1 MSFTIVT
8 DTSANIPLELARAEN
23 IAIINL
29 NCRMSGVDKAQSYLD
44 GESFDSKAFYDA
56 MRAGARVSTSQI
68 NPQTYVD
75 CMEKFLADGQDV
87 LFVGMSSGIS
97 GSFNSARMA
106 AAQLLEDY
114 PQRRIRLVDSLG
126 ASLGEGLLV
135 VDAVELRSQGKDVDE
150 AADWLEKKLVRMYQ
164 VFTVDDLN
172 YLRRGGRLSNAAAIA
187 GIVLNIK
194 PILKGNENGKI
205 VSTEK
210 IRGRKRTIE
219 RLAEKYDEL
228 VVEPENQTIGISH
241 ADCLEDAQKLIEL
254 ISRSKPPRKILLV
267 DHEPATGSYLG
278 PGALAL
284 YFAGAEDVRYK

>member
-1 MSFTIVT
+1 MSFAIIT
-8 DTSANIPLELARAEN
+8 DTSANVPLELVRAEN
-23 IAIINL
+23 IQVLAIE
-29 NCRMSGVDKAQSYLD
+29 CDMSGVEKKQSYLD
-44 GESFDSKAFYDA
+44 DAEFDSKAFYDA
-56 MRAGARVSTSQI
+56 MRAGARVRTSQI

-75 CMEKFLADGQDV
+75 CMEKLLDDGQDV

-97 GSFNSARMA
+97 GSYASAEMA
-106 AAQLLEDY
+106 AAQLRDDY
-114 PQRRIRLVDSLG
+114 PQRTIRLVDSLG

-135 VDAVELRSQGKDVDE
+135 VKAIELRREGKNIEEVYE
-150 AADWLEKKLVRMYQ
+150 HLSKLLVRMYQ

-205 VSTEK
+205 VSFEK

-228 VVEPENQTIGISH
+228 VVEPENQIVGISH
-241 ADCLEDAQKLIEL
+241 ADCPEDAQKLIEL
-254 ISRSKPPRKILLV
+254 ISRNKPPKEIMLV

-284 YFAGAEDVRYK
+284 YFAGDEECRYK

>member
-1 MSFTIVT
+1 MSFAIIT
-8 DTSANIPLELARAEN
+8 DTSANLPLDFARSEK
-23 IAIINL
+23 IAIIPL
-29 NCRMSGVDKAQSYLD
+29 NCQMSGVDKAQSYLD
-44 GESFDSKAFYDA
+44 DAEFDSKAFYDA
-56 MRAGARVSTSQI
+56 MRAGAKVTTSQI
-68 NPQTYVD
+68 NPQAYVD
-75 CMEKFLADGQDV
+75 CMEEFLKAGQDV
-87 LFVGMSSGIS
+87 LFVGMSSGVS
-97 GSFNSARMA
+97 GSYNSAVIA
-106 AAQLLEDY
+106 ANQLMEDY
-114 PQRRIRLVDSLG
+114 PDRSIRLIDSLG
-126 ASLGEGLLV
+126 ASLGEGLLAV
-135 VDAVELRSQGKDVDE
+135 EAVDMRREGMDVDAV
-150 AADWLEKKLVRMYQ
+150 ADYLEKKLVHMYQ

-194 PILKGNENGKI
+194 PLLKGNENGKI

-228 VVEPENQTIGISH
+228 VVDADKQRIGISH

-254 ISRSKPPRKILLV
+254 INRNNPPREIMLV

>member
-23 IAIINL
+23 IAIIDL

-56 MRAGARVSTSQI
+56 MRAGAKVSTSQI

-75 CMEKFLADGQDV
+75 CMEKFLTDGKDV

-254 ISRSKPPRKILLV
+254 ISRSKPPKKILLV

>member
-8 DTSANIPLELARAEN
+8 DTSANLPLELARAEK
-23 IAIINL
+23 IEILNL
-29 NCRMSGVDKAQSYLD
+29 QCNMSGVEKCQSYLD
-44 GESFDSKAFYDA
+44 ADSFDSKVFYDA
-56 MRAGARVSTSQI
+56 MRAGAKVTTAQI
-68 NPQTYVD
+68 NPQSYVD
-75 CMEKFLADGQDV
+75 CMEKHLKEGRDI

-97 GSFNSARMA
+97 GSFNSALIA
-106 AAQLLEDY
+106 ANQLREEY
-114 PQRRIRLVDSLG
+114 PGHTIRLIDSLG
-126 ASLGEGLLV
+126 ASLGEGLL
-135 VDAVELRSQGKDVDE
+135 AVEAIDMRREGKDVNE
-150 AADWLEKKLVRMYQ
+150 VADYLEKKLVHMYQ

-228 VVEPENQTIGISH
+228 VVDAANQRIGISH

-254 ISRSKPPRKILLV
+254 INRNNPPREIMLV

>member
-8 DTSANIPLELARAEN
+8 DTSANLPLELAREEK
-23 IAIINL
+23 IEILNL
-29 NCRMSGVDKAQSYLD
+29 QCNMSGVERTQSYLD
-44 GESFDSKAFYDA
+44 ADSFDSKTFYDA
-56 MRAGARVSTSQI
+56 MRAGARVTTSQI
-68 NPQTYVD
+68 NPQSYVD
-75 CMEKFLADGQDV
+75 CMEKHLKEERDI

-97 GSFNSARMA
+97 GSFNSACIA
-106 AAQLLEDY
+106 AEQLREEY
-114 PQRRIRLVDSLG
+114 PDRTIRLIDSLG
-126 ASLGEGLLV
+126 ASLGEGLL
-135 VDAVELRSQGKDVDE
+135 AVEAIDMRREGKNVNE
-150 AADWLEKKLVRMYQ
+150 VADYLEKKLVHMYQ

-210 IRGRKRTIE
+210 VRGRKRTIE

-228 VVEPENQTIGISH
+228 VVDADKQRIGISH
-241 ADCLEDAQKLIEL
+241 ADCPEDAQKLIEL
-254 ISRSKPPRKILLV
+254 INRNNPPREIMLV